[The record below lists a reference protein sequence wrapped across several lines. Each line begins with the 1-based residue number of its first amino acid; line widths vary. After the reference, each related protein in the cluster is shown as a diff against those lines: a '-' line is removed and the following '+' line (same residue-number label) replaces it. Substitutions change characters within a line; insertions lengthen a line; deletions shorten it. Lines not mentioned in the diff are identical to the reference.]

1 MLLKKLIKD
10 IKKNKENTLVS
21 GISSNSE
28 NVKKNY
34 IYFAIRGVKING
46 ESFINSAIK
55 KGATVVVCSNK
66 CNYKNKKI
74 FVIKK
79 KDVRYFLSEISS
91 NFYKLKPKNIIA
103 VTGTNGKTSVADIF
117 FQILKLNNIPVASI
131 GTLGIKFNNNKKK
144 TDLTSPDT
152 ISLHKNL
159 NYLKKKKIDNV
170 IIEASSHGLH
180 QKRLHHINFKSAIFT
195 NFTQDH
201 LDYHK
206 SMKSYLNAK
215 LILFKK
221 ILKKNSVIIS
231 DKEIK
236 PFNLIKKISKIK
248 QLKLKDIN
256 HEIDKTKN
264 FLPISS
270 DFKIKNFAMA
280 IIAAR
285 ICGLKDQSIYS
296 KIKKVKDV
304 NGRLELVKKYPNNIK
319 AFVDY
324 AHTPD
329 ALLKTLSF
337 LKNTY
342 KKDISLVFGCGGNR
356 DKKKRSFMAKIANNY
371 CKNIY
376 VTEIIQEMSPKKI
389 RKELLKY
396 ISPNKSFD
404 IGNRSLAIKRSI
416 QNARPNEIILI
427 AGKGHEENQIYKDK
441 IYNISDKKII
451 RKIHPKFKK
460 ISAKKINLLENQL
473 IMKKIL
479 KKINGV
485 NFNGLSTDT
494 RLIKKGN
501 LFLAI
506 KGKKNNGN
514 KYINEAFKKGAACVV
529 TESGKNYKKK
539 IFKVKNSISFLN
551 SYAKFKR
558 ENSSTII
565 IAITGSAGKTSLKN
579 IINQL
584 LKNFSKTYCSPRSF
598 NNHLGVPIS
607 LSNLSFDD
615 KYGVFEVGMSKSGEI
630 KDLTKLIQPHIGII
644 TNIGE
649 AHIENFKNIQG
660 IAKAKSEMIEKI
672 RKDGTIILNRDD
684 KFFGFLSKKANLF
697 KLKVVTFGKH
707 KQSDIQLKK
716 VLKKNNYFKI
726 FVRIKN
732 KTLNFN
738 IKDIN
743 IHNALASLALLV
755 ELNIDIFKI
764 KSKFKNLEP
773 SEGRGKKYFI
783 SRYKKKFQFIDES
796 YNANPLSV
804 KNAIIRFGTI
814 KKEKFN
820 KYLVLGDMLELGSK
834 SRKFHEDISKVI
846 NSSDIDKVFVK
857 GKQTIFTYKQL
868 DKSKRGNMLQNI
880 DDIDF
885 ILSKL
890 ISNNDYLMIK
900 GSNAT
905 GLHDFSK
912 NIIKGF

>member
-1 MLLKKLIKD
+1 M
-10 IKKNKENTLVS
+10 
-21 GISSNSE
+21 
-28 NVKKNY
+28 
-34 IYFAIRGVKING
+34 
-46 ESFINSAIK
+46 
-55 KGATVVVCSNK
+55 
-66 CNYKNKKI
+66 
-74 FVIKK
+74 
-79 KDVRYFLSEISS
+79 
-91 NFYKLKPKNIIA
+91 
-103 VTGTNGKTSVADIF
+103 
-117 FQILKLNNIPVASI
+117 
-131 GTLGIKFNNNKKK
+131 
-144 TDLTSPDT
+144 TSPDT

-159 NYLKKKKIDNV
+159 NYLKRKKIDNV

-264 FLPISS
+264 FLPTSS

-376 VTEIIQEMSPKKI
+376 VTDDNPRDESPKKI

-460 ISAKKINLLENQL
+460 IPAKKINLLENQL

-529 TESGKNYKKK
+529 TESDKNYKKK
-539 IFKVKNSISFLN
+539 IFKVK
-551 SYAKFKR
+551 KF
-558 ENSSTII
+558 
-565 IAITGSAGKTSLKN
+565 
-579 IINQL
+579 
-584 LKNFSKTYCSPRSF
+584 NFF
-598 NNHLGVPIS
+598 
-607 LSNLSFDD
+607 
-615 KYGVFEVGMSKSGEI
+615 
-630 KDLTKLIQPHIGII
+630 
-644 TNIGE
+644 
-649 AHIENFKNIQG
+649 FKF
-660 IAKAKSEMIEKI
+660 I
-672 RKDGTIILNRDD
+672 RKI
-684 KFFGFLSKKANLF
+684 
-697 KLKVVTFGKH
+697 
-707 KQSDIQLKK
+707 
-716 VLKKNNYFKI
+716 
-726 FVRIKN
+726 
-732 KTLNFN
+732 
-738 IKDIN
+738 
-743 IHNALASLALLV
+743 
-755 ELNIDIFKI
+755 
-764 KSKFKNLEP
+764 
-773 SEGRGKKYFI
+773 
-783 SRYKKKFQFIDES
+783 
-796 YNANPLSV
+796 
-804 KNAIIRFGTI
+804 
-814 KKEKFN
+814 
-820 KYLVLGDMLELGSK
+820 
-834 SRKFHEDISKVI
+834 
-846 NSSDIDKVFVK
+846 
-857 GKQTIFTYKQL
+857 
-868 DKSKRGNMLQNI
+868 
-880 DDIDF
+880 
-885 ILSKL
+885 
-890 ISNNDYLMIK
+890 
-900 GSNAT
+900 
-905 GLHDFSK
+905 
-912 NIIKGF
+912 